1 MHCCTANGARTL
13 YYVWDSIV
21 TRHEGETR
29 VNLLMNRASPWVDVD
44 SYLPAEGKLVLHI
57 KDAPRVAVRMPEWC
71 RPESV
76 EVSVGGQSRRA
87 LVEGRFVRMGW
98 LKPGDRV
105 TLSFPVPEC
114 VIHRVIGEMPYKLV
128 LRGSDVVAIDPKG
141 TAYPL
146 YEDKPSGKLI
156 KKTRFIPRIVDLVW

>member
-1 MHCCTANGARTL
+1 
-13 YYVWDSIV
+13 
-21 TRHEGETR
+21 
-29 VNLLMNRASPWVDVD
+29 
-44 SYLPAEGKLVLHI
+44 
-57 KDAPRVAVRMPEWC
+57 
-71 RPESV
+71 
-76 EVSVGGQSRRA
+76 
-87 LVEGRFVRMGW
+87 MGW